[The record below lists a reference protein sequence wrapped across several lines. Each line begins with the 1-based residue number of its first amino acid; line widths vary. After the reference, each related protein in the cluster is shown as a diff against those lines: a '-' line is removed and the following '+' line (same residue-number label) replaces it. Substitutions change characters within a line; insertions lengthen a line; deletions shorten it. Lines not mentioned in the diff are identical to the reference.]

1 MRNFQAITVS
11 QLNNYIKVLMDSD
24 EHLEHILVVGEIS
37 NFKGANI
44 NGHIYFSLKDEES
57 SVSAVMFRNSA
68 KYLKFTPENGMKVY
82 VFGRV
87 SVYEK
92 SGNYQIYADRIEP
105 VGVGAMAQ
113 AYEELKNKLDKEGLF
128 DLDKKRPLPK
138 YPKKIGVIT
147 SATGAAFHDI
157 INVISRR
164 YPLCEIIFCPAFV
177 QGSECAASNISAL
190 EEINKHDDID
200 LIILGRGGG
209 SKEDLWG
216 YNDENLVRAVR
227 NSKIPVI
234 TGIGHEIDTS
244 LCDLASDKSA
254 PTPSAAAEIAVPDI
268 AALYQM
274 NDDLLVQ
281 INKEIKN
288 YLENKEKELT
298 SLNVIIKSFDPLT
311 TVNSRI
317 TEIENLKV
325 RAENAIK
332 SYLSKE
338 EIKVNSLDS
347 ELKRLDP
354 VKMMKKGLLTVDIS
368 GKKLISAKELKVGDK
383 IFLNLSDGTAGCTV
397 DSIKLK

>member
-128 DLDKKRPLPK
+128 DPDKKRPLPK

>member
-1 MRNFQAITVS
+1 MKNSKTS
-11 QLNNYIKVLMDSD
+11 LTK
-24 EHLEHILVVGEIS
+24 
-37 NFKGANI
+37 KGFLI
-44 NGHIYFSLKDEES
+44 W
-57 SVSAVMFRNSA
+57 
-68 KYLKFTPENGMKVY
+68 T
-82 VFGRV
+82 
-87 SVYEK
+87 
-92 SGNYQIYADRIEP
+92 
-105 VGVGAMAQ
+105 
-113 AYEELKNKLDKEGLF
+113 
-128 DLDKKRPLPK
+128 KKRPLPK

-368 GKKLISAKELKVGDK
+368 GKK
-383 IFLNLSDGTAGCTV
+383 N
-397 DSIKLK
+397 

>member
-128 DLDKKRPLPK
+128 DPDKKRPLPK
-138 YPKKIGVIT
+138 YPKKVGVIT

>member
-128 DLDKKRPLPK
+128 DPDKKRPLPK

-347 ELKRLDP
+347 ELNRLDP

>member
-209 SKEDLWG
+209 SKEDLCG

>member
-128 DLDKKRPLPK
+128 DPDKKRPLPK
-138 YPKKIGVIT
+138 YPKKVGVIT

-347 ELKRLDP
+347 ELNRLDP

>member
-368 GKKLISAKELKVGDK
+368 GKKI
-383 IFLNLSDGTAGCTV
+383 NLG
-397 DSIKLK
+397 